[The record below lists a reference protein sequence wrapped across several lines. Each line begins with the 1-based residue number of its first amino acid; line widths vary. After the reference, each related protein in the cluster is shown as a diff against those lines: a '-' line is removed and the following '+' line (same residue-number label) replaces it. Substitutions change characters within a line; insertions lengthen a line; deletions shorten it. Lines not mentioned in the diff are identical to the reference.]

1 MRDANS
7 LQVEQLKKKNVKKA
21 APKKK
26 EDKTEVKA
34 DASSAATTEEPKE
47 ESSNAIEDEADETP
61 VEEPDQVDGAK
72 RPPHG
77 RQPSISV
84 QSKARSESFRK
95 GSATQTP
102 TSPSLKSPTSIPPL
116 SSGEG
121 AQEVFKKQA
130 QRIQDLEKD
139 NKKLQTESQDAE
151 ARWRKLEE
159 EVQELRESS
168 GDTVELKNKA
178 KKAEETAEQLEKL
191 VSCMKPH
198 SINSSQAAI

>member
-1 MRDANS
+1 M
-7 LQVEQLKKKNVKKA
+7 KKKNVKKA

-26 EDKTEVKA
+26 EDKTEA
-34 DASSAATTEEPKE
+34 ITPASSAATADETKDET
-47 ESSNAIEDEADETP
+47 SNAVEDEAEDA
-61 VEEPDQVDGAK
+61 VAEEADQIDGAN
-72 RPPHG
+72 RPPHA

-95 GSATQTP
+95 ASTSQTP
-102 TSPSLKSPTSIPPL
+102 TSPTLKSPTGIPPL

-130 QRIQDLEKD
+130 QRIQDLEKE

-191 VSCMKPH
+191 VSC
-198 SINSSQAAI
+198 